1 MRIEWGTGAFWRAS
15 SALFVGGF
23 VTFATLYCTQPLMPV
38 FSEEFGVSP
47 AVASLSLSVTTAT
60 LAVSMLV
67 AAALSDS
74 RGRKA
79 IMAAS
84 LFCSAFL
91 ALLVAASPS
100 FPTLLGL
107 RALQGVVLAGL
118 PSIAMAYVGEEFHP
132 DGLGSA
138 MGVYVGGTAIGG
150 MSGRIS
156 TGVLADA
163 YSPQVALAAIGAMG
177 LLGAAWFSFGLP
189 ASKEFRSRPF
199 AAGKLPRS
207 FLRHARDPGLLCIFG
222 VGFLLMGSF
231 VALYNYV
238 GYLLVAPPYDL
249 SQAAVGSIFV
259 VYLAGTV
266 SSAWMGRLSD
276 RYGRRGV
283 ISLGVAI
290 MLLSALLTLSGNLYA
305 LIAGVAFYTFGFF
318 GAHSVASAWVGQRA
332 VEDKAQ
338 ASSLYLLFYYAG
350 SSIVGSVGGLFWT
363 PYGWQGVISMV
374 AVLLLASLLLMGI
387 LPRSAPSRED
397 GEEGQ
402 P

>member
-1 MRIEWGTGAFWRAS
+1 
-15 SALFVGGF
+15 
-23 VTFATLYCTQPLMPV
+23 MPV

-67 AAALSDS
+67 AAALSES
-74 RGRKA
+74 RGRKG

-84 LFCSAFL
+84 LFCSALL
-91 ALLVAASPS
+91 ALLVAVSPS
-100 FPTLLGL
+100 FPALLGL
-107 RALQGVVLAGL
+107 RALQGVALAGL

-138 MGVYVGGTAIGG
+138 MGLYVGGTAIGG
-150 MSGRIS
+150 MAGRIS

-189 ASKEFRSRPF
+189 ASEEFRPRPF

-222 VGFLLMGSF
+222 MGFLLMGSF

-290 MLLSALLTLSGNLYA
+290 MLLSALLTLSGNLYTV
-305 LIAGVAFYTFGFF
+305 IAGLAFYTFGFF
-318 GAHSVASAWVGQRA
+318 GAHSVTSAWVGQRA

-338 ASSLYLLFYYAG
+338 VSSLYLLFYYAG
-350 SSIVGSVGGLFWT
+350 SSIVGSLGGLFWT
-363 PYGWQGVISMV
+363 PYGWPGVISMV
-374 AVLLLASLLLMGI
+374 VVLLLSSLLLAGI
-387 LPRSAPSRED
+387 LSRATPSRGD

-402 P
+402 A